1 MNKTTDP
8 SPTEPTNGQVCTFK
22 MTGADGLSF
31 LNNQTLTDLSKHP
44 GQMVYTAICNP
55 KGRLLFSLFLQT
67 SDDGVMVAVDRSL
80 CDNFLQYV
88 TMRRFRLNYALE
100 KSKQILV
107 FDPSSEQPTVSAHM
121 HFAEPTAPPADA
133 DQFWS
138 FMFRLGLPWITATT
152 SEAFIPQHLNLEHM
166 GIIDYDKG
174 CYPGQEIVARLHF
187 LGKIKKQMRL
197 INHPSPTPM
206 TVEEL
211 QKRADM
217 AGLEDFCS
225 PIIKQAKG
233 WMCQAVFNT

>member
-8 SPTEPTNGQVCTFK
+8 SPNESTCGQVSTFK
-22 MTGADGLSF
+22 MTGPDGLSF

-44 GQMVYTAICNP
+44 GQMVYSAICNP
-55 KGRLLFSLFLQT
+55 KGRLLFSLFLQAT
-67 SDDGVMVAVDRSL
+67 EDGVLVAVDRSL
-80 CDNFLQYV
+80 SDNFLQYV
-88 TMRRFRLNYALE
+88 TMRRFRLDYDLK
-100 KSKQILV
+100 KSNQILV
-107 FDPSSEQPTVSAHM
+107 FDSSSEQPTVSTHM
-121 HFAEPTAPPADA
+121 HFAEPTVPPAD
-133 DQFWS
+133 DNQFWS
-138 FMFRLGLPWITATT
+138 FMFRLGLPWITAAT

-197 INHPSPTPM
+197 VSHPGPSPM

-211 QKRADM
+211 QNQGEM

-225 PIIKQAKG
+225 PVIKQSNG
-233 WMCQAVFNT
+233 WLCQAVFKT